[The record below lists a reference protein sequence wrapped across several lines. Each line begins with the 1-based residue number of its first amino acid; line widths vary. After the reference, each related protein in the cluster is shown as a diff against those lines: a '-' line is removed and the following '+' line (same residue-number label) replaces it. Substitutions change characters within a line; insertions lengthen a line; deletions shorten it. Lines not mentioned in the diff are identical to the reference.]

1 MVAGRLA
8 KADPS
13 LSVLLI
19 EGGENNEGKAS
30 VENPILMGL
39 NLVPAT
45 KTANFYQAK
54 KAGAVNDRA
63 ITVQTGGVLGGGSSI
78 NFMLYV

>member
-1 MVAGRLA
+1 MA
-8 KADPS
+8 KVDPS

-30 VENPILMGL
+30 IENPILMRL

-45 KTANFYQAK
+45 KTAKFYQAK
-54 KAGAVNDRA
+54 KADAVNDRA
-63 ITVQTGGVLGGGSSI
+63 ITVQAGEVLGGGSSI